1 MTYITLAIFVG
12 INVICKRSG
21 FCSADGTGSLLCAG
35 RVAVT
40 VGSKLTRFGTAIGA
54 GSLLCAGCFAVTV
67 GSKLTRFGTAIG
79 AGSFLCAGCFA
90 EGVFLHFTVEG
101 VAVCTDGFLQAGCLA
116 AGALCCLFVFCV
128 ARAYSCVSAVT
139 VGHPSSKAML
149 VGNGNVQFVLRFK
162 VLFFVEK
169 CVTNRTPVM
178 CFHARVCAIGFGC
191 LN

>member
-1 MTYITLAIFVG
+1 MTYITLTIFVG

-54 GSLLCAGCFAVTV
+54 GSL
-67 GSKLTRFGTAIG
+67 
-79 AGSFLCAGCFA
+79 LCAGCFA

-149 VGNGNVQFVLRFK
+149 VGNGNVQFVLRFN